1 MDKKKD
7 QEYAARMELIT
18 NKAAQHIVH
27 YLTSHVDHSMAS
39 IVSLIKASA
48 IILEASK
55 EAGENDEFL
64 ESLIFDMIK
73 PARKEARRLLLQI
86 NKEKDAN

>member
-7 QEYAARMELIT
+7 EEYAARMEMMT
-18 NKAAQHIVH
+18 NKAAKYIVH

-39 IVSLIKASA
+39 VVSLIKAAA

-86 NKEKDAN
+86 DKEKDVN